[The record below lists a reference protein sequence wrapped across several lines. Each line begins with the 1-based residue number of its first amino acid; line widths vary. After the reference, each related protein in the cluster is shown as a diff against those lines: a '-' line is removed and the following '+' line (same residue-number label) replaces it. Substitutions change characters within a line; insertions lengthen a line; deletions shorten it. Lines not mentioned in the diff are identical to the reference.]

1 MKILFCAKHLVGR
14 GGQEGFLRHLCA
26 FLVKQGH
33 ELEILASAS
42 DPVPGAICTDVSVP
56 KWIGRAAWDWAA
68 ARSVVAESRH
78 HERDV
83 SFGGQKMWGCNVIRP
98 GGGVEAEYWNVR
110 LSDRHKTPLMR
121 ALAKASS
128 IKRRFDLDAEAR
140 AYNDPALRYVV
151 VNSELVRN
159 GVLRRFPTLGDK
171 IRVIYNG
178 ADLDRFSVPTNPD
191 ARTNIHKELGL
202 DPSRRT
208 ALLSGHNF
216 RLKGLPQALAALEV
230 ANRKEQQGAEWQ
242 LIVIGGGRPS
252 HVQRQ
257 IRKLDLVDSVRFV
270 GNTST
275 PEQYY
280 AASDV
285 LLFPSFYDPC
295 ANVTFEALAS
305 GIPVIS
311 TKRNGASE
319 VITDNREGWT
329 VENPN
334 CIAEMALH
342 LNALEDAER
351 LSDMKAAARALAENH
366 AITDKLADIEAVLKD
381 ASRLR

>member
-1 MKILFCAKHLVGR
+1 MKVLFCAKHIVGN
-14 GGQEGFLRHLCA
+14 GGQEGFLRRLCV
-26 FLVKQGH
+26 FLIEQGH
-33 ELEILASAS
+33 DVEIIASAA
-42 DPVPGAICTDVSVP
+42 DPISGAVCTDVLAP

-68 ARSVVAESRH
+68 ARAVVAESH
-78 HERDV
+78 QHERDV

-110 LSDRHKTPLMR
+110 LSDRHKNPSMR

-128 IKRRFDLDAEAR
+128 LKRHFDLNAESR
-140 AYNDPALRYVV
+140 AYQDPALRYVV
-151 VNSELVRN
+151 VNSELIRN
-159 GVLRRFPTLGDK
+159 GVLRRFPTLSDR

-178 ADLDRFSVPTNPD
+178 ADLDRFFFPTNHD
-191 ARTNIHKELGL
+191 SRTDIHKELDL
-202 DPSRRT
+202 DPNRRT
-208 ALLSGHNF
+208 ALFSGHNF

-230 ANRKEQQGAEWQ
+230 ANREKQPGAEWQ
-242 LIVIGGGRPS
+242 LIVMGGGRPS
-252 HVQRQ
+252 RVQRQ

-275 PEQYY
+275 PELYY